1 MITRTIFIV
10 EDEKDHLELL
20 KLVLEQNRFSVL
32 STSSG
37 DKAVPLITQMTP
49 DLVILDVMLP
59 GLNGFEICKALRA
72 NPATAALPVIILTA
86 RSARADV
93 EAGTQAGANLYVKKP
108 FDADALIT
116 QIRSLLSA
124 TSQPV

>member
-1 MITRTIFIV
+1 MIPRTIFIV

-37 DKAVPLITQMTP
+37 DKAVPLITQMNP

-59 GLNGFEICKALRA
+59 GLNGFEICKILRS
-72 NPATAALPVIILTA
+72 NPATASLPVVILTA
-86 RSARADV
+86 RSAKADV
-93 EAGTQAGANLYVKKP
+93 EEGTQAGANLYVKKP
-108 FDADALIT
+108 FDADALIA
-116 QIRSLLSA
+116 QIRTLLSA
-124 TSQPV
+124 L